1 MDPRR
6 MMKLKASLAQ
16 FNNNHPKLLPFLQ
29 SLEKDGLA
37 AGSVIE
43 MRVTTPEGRTKT
55 ANIKVKESDL
65 ELLRS
70 LKQ

>member
-1 MDPRR
+1 MDPRK

-16 FNNNHPKLLPFLQ
+16 FNSNHPKVLPFLQ
-29 SLEKDGLA
+29 SLEREGLA
-37 AGSVIE
+37 VGSVIE
-43 MRVTTPEGRTKT
+43 MKVTTPEGQTKM